1 MPMEEQSLVIFAG
14 TAPEA
19 FLMQV
24 PVSDVRR
31 WEKELLEFVRAR
43 HPGLLEDIKK
53 VADLSKDIREK
64 MVAVVNEFNG
74 VFKKSEDK
82 KGK

>member
-1 MPMEEQSLVIFAG
+1 MELIFAG

-24 PVSDVRR
+24 PVRDVRR
-31 WEKELLEFVRAR
+31 WEKELLDFVRAR
-43 HPGLLEDIKK
+43 HPGLLPEIKQ
-53 VADLSKDIREK
+53 VADLTKDIREK
-64 MVAVVNEFNG
+64 MVAVCREFNG
-74 VFKKSEDK
+74 VFKPSEDK